1 MKTLLK
7 CHENPRVTGYAKVN
21 SPNIRSSSPEVF
33 IGKGALKISSNITGE
48 RSCQSVISVKL
59 LRQFTC
65 NLHKTLKYFQLTQ
78 LECSQAQKCLL
89 CIQLNT
95 NVFNSIQL
103 IYIDKRVLYTG
114 TLSCI
119 KVAHA
124 FRHYRIAFI

>member
-33 IGKGALKISSNITGE
+33 IGKGALKTSSNITGE

-65 NLHKTLKYFQLTQ
+65 NLHKTLKYF
-78 LECSQAQKCLL
+78 S
-89 CIQLNT
+89 
-95 NVFNSIQL
+95 
-103 IYIDKRVLYTG
+103 
-114 TLSCI
+114 
-119 KVAHA
+119 
-124 FRHYRIAFI
+124 